1 LSSFVPQELDFSVM
15 DERKVL
21 SLWDFG
27 GQVEYFAVHDLFL
40 TRGAVYVLVVDWTK
54 GVDKARESTEMWMN
68 AIRAHVGDDA
78 LVLPVL
84 PRCNQKPTTSL
95 FSFLRRAPATSIDDV
110 AREVDKLV
118 GCMPVLVDS
127 ATDRNYAELKSQL
140 LKLAEACLVSNG
152 MVPMRWLQVHDELCR
167 LRAEEKKQWITRDE
181 FHERLQSLH
190 GKNAAV
196 VSNEAVEDALTFLK
210 QSGTVLTCGGG
221 GRVSEYVFLDPELFL
236 QLVRPLI
243 NTEDQI
249 AKRQAAA
256 HNDAVV
262 AATQRSL
269 NRDFERMSTECI
281 ASRAL
286 LEHLWRGLQSPTN
299 ENGFFVE
306 LLEHCGLMCELEH
319 GACFVPA
326 ASKASPSGG
335 VNLDWISGG
344 EQIAFVCDSVT
355 AVPPSLLPR
364 IVASLFKSGAIGKPS
379 AKFIVAR
386 SDVVLLL
393 RAGGG
398 DVRRMR
404 LQQNG
409 NAFVTTL
416 ECCDK
421 NDVVARVCAYVAL
434 YCAIESV
441 LRLVFRSLKVHA
453 SVLCSKCNK
462 WCEDDF
468 CMSCGVRLA
477 SIDSWLPGDAD
488 KIKSHRKSWRVI
500 AVTDE
505 PTLALGV
512 FLANPT
518 LDALLKWC
526 GEHCDSVRAGVV
538 TCFPDE
544 LRERSDFWIAVR
556 QVADAFK
563 GRSFDFAV
571 FYPGRETGGKV
582 LLENHL
588 ADAIQRELGKMS
600 KTVYYADL
608 DRHGRFDDNIVAAVV
623 GCRRA
628 VFVVSRLSFERKWFL
643 AEMLLAIATGDDSK
657 CKVIQFGS
665 DFRAELVPLHQRV
678 LRERF
683 DATKLLSQEATRLVQ
698 WVQSSMDADDND
710 DNDVD
715 DQ

>member
-1 LSSFVPQELDFSVM
+1 M
-15 DERKVL
+15 
-21 SLWDFG
+21 
-27 GQVEYFAVHDLFL
+27 
-40 TRGAVYVLVVDWTK
+40 
-54 GVDKARESTEMWMN
+54 
-68 AIRAHVGDDA
+68 AI
-78 LVLPVL
+78 
-84 PRCNQKPTTSL
+84 
-95 FSFLRRAPATSIDDV
+95 
-110 AREVDKLV
+110 
-118 GCMPVLVDS
+118 
-127 ATDRNYAELKSQL
+127 
-140 LKLAEACLVSNG
+140 NG
-152 MVPMRWLQVHDELCR
+152 KVPMRWLQVHDELCR

-181 FHERLQSLH
+181 FRTLLQSLH
-190 GKNAAV
+190 GTNAAS
-196 VSNEAVEDALTFLK
+196 VSNEAVERVLTFLK

-243 NTEDQI
+243 NTEVQI
-249 AKRQAAA
+249 ATRRAAA
-256 HNDAVV
+256 RNDAFV
-262 AATQRSL
+262 AAAQRDL
-269 NRDFERMSTECI
+269 EDDFERMSRECT
-281 ASRAL
+281 ASRSL
-286 LEHLWRGLQSPTN
+286 LEHLWRGVQSPTDDI
-299 ENGFFVE
+299 GFFVE

-326 ASKASPSGG
+326 ASKAFPSGG
-335 VNLDWISGG
+335 VTLDWISSG

-364 IVASLFKSGAIGKPS
+364 IVASLFKSGAIGKLS
-379 AKFIVAR
+379 AKCIVTR

-404 LQQNG
+404 LQQSG

-421 NDVVARVCAYVAL
+421 NDVVARAWRVCAYVAL

-453 SVLCSKCNK
+453 SVLCSECNE
-462 WCEDDF
+462 WCEDNF
-468 CMSCGVRLA
+468 CTSCDVRLA
-477 SIDSWLPGDAD
+477 SIDAWLPGDAD
-488 KIKSHRKSWRVI
+488 KIKSQRNDWRVI
-500 AVTDE
+500 AVTNE

-526 GEHCDSVRAGVV
+526 GEHCDSVRAGVA

-544 LRERSDFWIAVR
+544 LRERSDFWIAIR
-556 QVADAFK
+556 QVADMYK

-571 FYPGRETGGKV
+571 LYPGRETGGKV
-582 LLENHL
+582 LLENNL

-628 VFVVSRLSFERKWFL
+628 VFVVSRVWFERKWCL
-643 AEMLLAIATGDDSK
+643 AEMLLAMATGDDAK
-657 CKVIQFGS
+657 CKVIQFGD
-665 DFRAELVPLHQRV
+665 DFRANLLPLHQRV

-683 DATKLLSQEATRLVQ
+683 DAKKLISDEAIRLAR
-698 WVQSSMDADDND
+698 WVQSSIVQSPSVVRSDDNSEAMED
-710 DNDVD
+710 RC
-715 DQ
+715 